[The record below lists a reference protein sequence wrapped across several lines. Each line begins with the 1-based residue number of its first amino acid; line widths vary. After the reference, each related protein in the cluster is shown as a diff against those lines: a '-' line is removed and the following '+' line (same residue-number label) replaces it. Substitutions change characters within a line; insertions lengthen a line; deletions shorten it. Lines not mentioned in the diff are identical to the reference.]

1 MRCSTTSDIQER
13 SDDGSNDPTYQPPVK
28 VRRETITKSAINLL
42 FSPLKA
48 VSDRDK
54 ISYGKRKLD
63 QVFNTSSETITSVL
77 YVSVEELVPSSSFS
91 KEACSQKASDLDKL
105 IKSIKEKLIA
115 SDRKEQLKLLTLAP
129 PSWNIQKT
137 SQ

>member
-1 MRCSTTSDIQER
+1 M
-13 SDDGSNDPTYQPPVK
+13 K

-42 FSPLKA
+42 FSTLKA
-48 VSDRDK
+48 VSDGDK

-63 QVFNTSSETITSVL
+63 QVFNTSSEMIASAL
-77 YVSVEELVPSSSFS
+77 YVSVEELVSSSSFS

-129 PSWNIQKT
+129 PSWTIQKT
-137 SQ
+137 SL